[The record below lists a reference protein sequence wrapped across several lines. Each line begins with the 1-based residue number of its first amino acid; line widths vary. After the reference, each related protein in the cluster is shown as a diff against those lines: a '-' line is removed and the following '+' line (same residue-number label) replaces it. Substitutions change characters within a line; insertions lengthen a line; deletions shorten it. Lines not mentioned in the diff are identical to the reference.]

1 MKTLE
6 EIYEL
11 VQDINDRAHGRA
23 WNSWIAADAEEDY
36 ELAEELREDASAEQS
51 NWFRTFYWQ
60 LSDEDRDSVVHW
72 LKNDAD
78 FAEEFEVWYDPD
90 AFAEEIDLESDE

>member
-6 EIYEL
+6 EIYDL
-11 VQDINDRAHGRA
+11 IQTVNDRAHVEA
-23 WNSWIAADAEEDY
+23 WDSWTAADAEEDY
-36 ELAEELREDASAEQS
+36 ELAEELREDASSEQS

-60 LSDEDRDSVVHW
+60 LSDEDRGAIAYW

-78 FAEEFEVWYDPD
+78 FAEEFKVWYDPD
-90 AFAEEIDLESDE
+90 VFDEEIELE